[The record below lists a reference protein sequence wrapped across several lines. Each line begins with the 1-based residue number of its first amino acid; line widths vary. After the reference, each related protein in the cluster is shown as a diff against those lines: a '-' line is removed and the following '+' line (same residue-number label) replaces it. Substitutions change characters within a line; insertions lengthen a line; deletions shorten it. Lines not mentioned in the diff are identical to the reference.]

1 MANINITIDDDDG
14 GDDTGGV
21 EGEKGG
27 NWRVEVGTGRMVGE
41 NGGGTGRV
49 KVCVRVTVV
58 LSC

>member
-27 NWRVEVGTGRMVGE
+27 GIGE
-41 NGGGTGRV
+41 
-49 KVCVRVTVV
+49 
-58 LSC
+58 